1 MAELTSDYVRSV
13 LDYDQHSGVFV
24 WKVRRGSRAKAGDI
38 AGSVSA
44 KGYRYIRLDGKLR
57 LEHRLAWLVQA
68 GTVPSE
74 YIDHLNGDRDDNR
87 FSNLRPASPSQ
98 NLANARIP
106 KNNTSGL
113 KGVSFDRSRGVWEAN
128 ISAKGKKKR
137 LGRFR
142 DKESA
147 HEAYRRAAVEQY
159 SEFARFK

>member
-57 LEHRLAWLVQA
+57 LAHRLAWLVQA

-74 YIDHLNGDRDDNR
+74 YIDHLNGD
-87 FSNLRPASPSQ
+87 
-98 NLANARIP
+98 
-106 KNNTSGL
+106 
-113 KGVSFDRSRGVWEAN
+113 
-128 ISAKGKKKR
+128 SAKGKKKR